1 MEQGIV
7 QIYTGDGKGKT
18 TAAFGL
24 TIRAIGR
31 GFKVKIIQF
40 LKQEISGEVLF
51 IQQRCPEVDFYRF
64 NSQEKFTWDMNAEE
78 IQLLTDESRAGF
90 DLVKEI
96 VRKNECDI
104 LILDE
109 FVHLVNKQ
117 IVTIEEVKQLI
128 AIKPFTME
136 LVFTGRS
143 ASPELIELAD
153 LVTEMKP
160 IKHPYEQGIYAR
172 VGIES

>member
-1 MEQGIV
+1 MEQGLIQV
-7 QIYTGDGKGKT
+7 YTGDGKGKT

-24 TIRAIGR
+24 AIRAVGR
-31 GFKVKIIQF
+31 GLKVVIVQF

-51 IQQRCPEVDFYRF
+51 VQQRCPEIEFRRF
-64 NSQEKFTWDMNAEE
+64 NSQEKFVWNMNAEE
-78 IQLLTDESRAGF
+78 LQLLKDESRQGF
-90 DLVKEI
+90 EFVKDV
-96 VRKNECDI
+96 VRQNKCDI

-109 FVHLVNKQ
+109 LVHLINKE
-117 IVTIEEVKQLI
+117 IITMNEVRQL
-128 AIKPFTME
+128 ASIKPFTME
-136 LVFTGRS
+136 LVLTGRN

-160 IKHPYEQGIYAR
+160 HKHPYEQGIQAR

>member
-1 MEQGIV
+1 MEQGLV
-7 QIYTGDGKGKT
+7 QVYTGDGKGKT

-24 TIRAIGR
+24 TIRAVGR
-31 GFKVKIIQF
+31 GLKVKIIQF
-40 LKQEISGEVLF
+40 LKQEVSGEVLF
-51 IQQRCPEVDFYRF
+51 IQQRCPEVEFHRF
-64 NSQEKFTWDMNAEE
+64 NSQEKFVWNMNPEE

-90 DLVKEI
+90 AFAQQI

-109 FVHLVNKQ
+109 LIHLVNKQ
-117 IVTIEEVKQLI
+117 IITMEEVRQLI

-136 LVFTGRS
+136 LVLTGRS
-143 ASPELIELAD
+143 ASAELIELAD